1 MPRPTVECACQCYI
15 CIARSLTPVESLKL
29 VSEGK
34 ALFPNKTLAR
44 RALAIAPPVGY
55 DIGSC
60 DPSDDMQS
68 ALLAL
73 ASLVADVQSQAQK
86 TPIVQHLFFAEN
98 KKDWNL
104 IYPWLD
110 FFADVCLRKMASSG
124 GKSFEFQERVL
135 YIVPLL
141 FLGPLRGHL
150 QHPNLVHEISS
161 LLKSTPKIMKNIF
174 HAWSYASEYA
184 HQSLILH
191 SQTLLLF
198 SDAANAITLRT
209 NHDINVT
216 LFTDAFLLLP
226 FDPIVTFMAFLDQ
239 HVSNTMPGILFR
251 VLECLV
257 TSLTSVMFELDLQ
270 SFLDVGALES
280 TIIAIERLSAP
291 EMRCSVS
298 RSDQEYYFICISRL
312 HSLIVLVT
320 LQQGVPALAEALDFG
335 WLNAIYL
342 SAYFFEKEN
351 QVVHTVEPYLGGPFS
366 DYLANLVSFFSIP
379 SLMHFCVK
387 FTNRMLSQRPD
398 AFEFP
403 GAPKFEAI
411 WKTMIE
417 RVNHMESL
425 RRVYKKDSVIC
436 ANKKCTTTCEQ
447 DRFIRVCSRC
457 RSHVYCSYVCQKA
470 DWISGHRKEC
480 SADKMYTRVNF
491 SLFPCGNNYDTGF
504 FLYVVRYSLY
514 TYSKNIMEDLFI
526 FHKRYPQTVETPA
539 KNKHRTVLLTLQFFG
554 KTQDDDQDDYIYGR
568 NRTQYRSVQ
577 DWAFNWR
584 FCYFDNAPKGL
595 RLEADDSFEVC
606 NDDMLYHALFPHF
619 HASGVFNLTSA
630 GSGFV
635 FDSPI

>member
-239 HVSNTMPGILFR
+239 HVSKTMPGILFR

-403 GAPKFEAI
+403 GAPN
-411 WKTMIE
+411 
-417 RVNHMESL
+417 VL
-425 RRVYKKDSVIC
+425 PL
-436 ANKKCTTTCEQ
+436 ANKIASYEFVLDVGPT
-447 DRFIRVCSRC
+447 FIAPMSVKRPTGYLVIEKN
-457 RSHVYCSYVCQKA
+457 VLP
-470 DWISGHRKEC
+470 
-480 SADKMYTRVNF
+480 TRLNF

-526 FHKRYPQTVETPA
+526 FHKRYPQTVENPA